1 MITRAPRRRLH
12 GAVAAGKSL
21 PATWKHRSPAL
32 SPGHFTVPP
41 RTRSSLY
48 PLSRATRK
56 AARATSPSASTAEPP
71 LAMASTLES
80 SSHHLDPSDAVAMAR
95 GSFSPPQSD
104 TRATVGAHR
113 ELAAGRSTAAVR
125 NRGNTS
131 PRRPH
136 AHAPGARG
144 PQREWRGMDLVH
156 HGPCLRSMDR
166 ELASTVDHAC
176 GPQPIMSPR
185 LRHGRATT
193 RHVSGSARPRPAHPE
208 PTRAQFGPSP
218 Y

>member
-1 MITRAPRRRLH
+1 MPVGALCRPRAPQNRPMPQPRAIPARRWSSSRRSPWPAPWGSSGRH
-12 GAVAAGKSL
+12 FDPTDTVAVAQ
-21 PATWKHRSPAL
+21 
-32 SPGHFTVPP
+32 
-41 RTRSSLY
+41 
-48 PLSRATRK
+48 
-56 AARATSPSASTAEPP
+56 
-71 LAMASTLES
+71 
-80 SSHHLDPSDAVAMAR
+80 

-104 TRATVGAHR
+104 TSATTGAHR

-136 AHAPGARG
+136 AHAPEARG
-144 PQREWRGMDLVH
+144 PQRERRGMDLVH

-176 GPQPIMSPR
+176 GPQPSKSPR
-185 LRHGRATT
+185 LRRGRATA
-193 RHVSGSARPRPAHPE
+193 RHVSRSARPRPAQPE
-208 PTRAQFGPSP
+208 PTRAQFGPSQ